1 MAETSE
7 GFSKGR
13 YISNHTLAE
22 TSKAGRLARIR
33 LGACQRVAKNSDEK
47 RMERIERV
55 VEWKVEGSEE
65 KKDGGYDYGLQCKPA
80 RRQKRMVA
88 AASAADYWIIC
99 QDLSHGRVLHQ
110 GQVSHF
116 VTAVDGQGN

>member
-47 RMERIERV
+47 RMERTERV
-55 VEWKVEGSEE
+55 VEWKVV
-65 KKDGGYDYGLQCKPA
+65 K
-80 RRQKRMVA
+80 RRKMEA
-88 AASAADYWIIC
+88 TITGCSAS
-99 QDLSHGRVLHQ
+99 R
-110 GQVSHF
+110 
-116 VTAVDGQGN
+116 